1 MCQPGWPSPFLLT
14 LFHKSHFN
22 LKQGSRLGAFWS
34 EEPVSPPARMHPKHF
49 QNVIYHILIGFF
61 NIIWRTFVSASWGEM
76 ICWSRSFANKN
87 IQPCL
92 IVTKNLILISLWS
105 PLPHLL
111 SKEEEVTG
119 RESVQICQITLVQ
132 VQLQIIF
139 QVQKFSTSLK
149 AVNRSSTL
157 KWKHAGK
164 VSTANP
170 YIYRFIYIYI
180 WNAHWRKSTLKW
192 KHAGK
197 VSTATPSRN
206 VKIHLKC
213 TVEKINLNPIWSYD
227 LGGNN

>member
-49 QNVIYHILIGFF
+49 QNVIYHILICLFGPNTVFEGHLYLPVEEKWFVGQDLLPTKIF
-61 NIIWRTFVSASWGEM
+61 NPVSLSQKPNL
-76 ICWSRSFANKN
+76 NK
-87 IQPCL
+87 
-92 IVTKNLILISLWS
+92 LWS
-105 PLPHLL
+105 PLPRLL
-111 SKEEEVTG
+111 SKEEMTG
-119 RESVQICQITLVQ
+119 REFVQICQITFVQ

-139 QVQKFSTSLK
+139 QVQKFSTSIK

-213 TVEKINLNPIWSYD
+213 TVQKINL
-227 LGGNN
+227 